1 MKKTYLILTLGTLGV
16 CGCAFDTAPKDT
28 RTEHEINLEEA
39 QQKREKILATT
50 DMMERI
56 SKINEVYSG
65 KMPIYSEKSN
75 YFYLKDCERC
85 QPRKC
90 EYLEVFMQPGEFK
103 DNLKCFCAP
112 MYEQQDNSDECILAR
127 RNLKANELGNFDYAS
142 LFPEGHKIN
151 NIEAYNDLLGAYRYY
166 YDMYY
171 EICET
176 SQKYTSYEKENCK
189 NNINQYITDKVMG
202 NLKSCKDVAPKAYKE
217 LFTVTDEDI
226 QAVKMSN
233 AMISKLGLNKKSEA
247 DFIASMVENFRKK
260 EAPEF
265 GYKYRCKMENWEND
279 YKNWLSKIEK
289 AAKQTKK
296 SGKVITLN

>member
-1 MKKTYLILTLGTLGV
+1 MKKSYLILLAGTIGV
-16 CGCAFDTAPKDT
+16 CGCAFDTTPQDT

-50 DMMERI
+50 DIMERI
-56 SKINEVYSG
+56 SKIEEVYNYE
-65 KMPIYSEKSN
+65 MPPYSEKSN
-75 YFYLKDCERC
+75 TFYRNGDIRDM
-85 QPRKC
+85 PRQC
-90 EYLEVFMQPGEFK
+90 TYLEVFMQSGEFK

-112 MYEQQDNSDECILAR
+112 VYEEDNSDECILAR
-127 RNLKANELGNFDYAS
+127 RNLKPNELGNFDYAS

-151 NIEAYNDLLGAYRYY
+151 SIEAYKDLLGARRYY

-171 EICET
+171 EVCET

-189 NNINQYITDKVMG
+189 NNIKQYITDKVMG
-202 NLKSCKDVAPKAYKE
+202 TLKSCKDVAPIAYKE

-226 QAVKMSN
+226 QAAKMSSALLSN
-233 AMISKLGLNKKSEA
+233 FGFNTKKESE
-247 DFIASMVENFRKK
+247 FITAMVEDFRKK

-265 GYKYRCKMENWEND
+265 GYKYMCKMENWEND
-279 YKNWLSKIEK
+279 YKNWISKIVK

-296 SGKVITLN
+296 TGKVITLN